1 MNKEYITLR
10 EFCERIQISSS
21 TAYRMI
27 RNGQLPAYK
36 VGRNYR
42 VPLSAFV
49 ESNPKHRMY

>member
-27 RNGQLPAYK
+27 RNGQFPAYK

-42 VPLSAFV
+42 VPLSVIADLEKSKNIF
-49 ESNPKHRMY
+49 

>member
-27 RNGQLPAYK
+27 RNGQLSAYK

-42 VPLSAFV
+42 VPLSVIADLEKSKNIF
-49 ESNPKHRMY
+49 

>member
-10 EFCERIQISSS
+10 EFCEMIQISSS

-27 RNGQLPAYK
+27 RNGQFPAYK

-42 VPLSAFV
+42 VPLSALV
-49 ESNPKHRMY
+49 ESNPKHRVY

>member
-27 RNGQLPAYK
+27 RDGLLPAYK

-42 VPLSAFV
+42 VPLSVIADLEKRKNIF
-49 ESNPKHRMY
+49 

>member
-42 VPLSAFV
+42 VTLSVIADLEKSKNIF
-49 ESNPKHRMY
+49 

>member
-10 EFCERIQISSS
+10 EFCERIRISSS

-27 RNGQLPAYK
+27 RDGQFPAYK

-42 VPLSAFV
+42 VPLSALV